1 MVEALWFFGGAIS
14 FQLLSKL
21 FRYGQLV
28 HFTSEVGL
36 YILNL
41 CALIE
46 YDVAYMRAL
55 KYKQLRDSGVE
66 EKQIQLIKDI
76 DKESINNWKHS
87 VILKFKQTLPKSV
100 RGVFAFND
108 WDGAM
113 RVLDQHLKRERQK
126 K

>member
-1 MVEALWFFGGAIS
+1 MTEALWFFGGAIA
-14 FQLLSKL
+14 FQFLSKL
-21 FRYGQLV
+21 LGYGQTIA
-28 HFTSEVGL
+28 FAAETGL
-36 YILNL
+36 YVLRL
-41 CALIE
+41 CATMLH
-46 YDVAYMRAL
+46 DVVYMQTL